1 MNLENLSPEE
11 QKQLKEYLQSLQE
24 IKKEVKKLVEK
35 CGYSLKEEDD
45 TISTNSNPH
54 NRSTGLI
61 KKI

>member
-11 QKQLKEYLQSLQE
+11 QKQLKEYLQSLRE
-24 IKKEVKKLVEK
+24 IKKEVGKLVNK
-35 CGYSLKEEDD
+35 CGYDLKEEDD
-45 TISTNSNPH
+45 TISTNSNTH